1 METQNGIVLKQ
12 APVIQHKLEEAGKQV
27 TDRIESLNID
37 SLVAT
42 EETLKSL
49 KDMRAQLNK
58 ELKEFE
64 EQRKFVKQGVNKPY
78 LEFESVYKEQI
89 SDKYTGAVDKLK
101 EKIGSVEM
109 NMKDQKRNELIEYFD
124 QYCASESIDFL
135 RFTNTGIEV
144 NLSTSTKKYKE
155 QIQEFIERVKSD
167 LALIDSEHYASEI
180 LVEYKKT
187 LNASQAITNVRER
200 KKAEA
205 EEQER
210 ARQKAIQERKNALKE
225 LGFEYVSFTKSFN
238 FNDEI
243 YITEEEIEN
252 LPRDEFKARYLKFES
267 EISEI
272 KRQNAEAAGQY
283 DVSYVAEK
291 PKQPV
296 NDVLQAPTKDEPEK
310 KLTASFEAYG
320 TMEQL
325 KSIGAFMRE
334 NGIEYKNL

>member
-27 TDRIESLNID
+27 TQRIDSLNID

-42 EETLKSL
+42 DETLKSL
-49 KDMRAQLNK
+49 KEMRAELNK

-78 LEFESVYKEQI
+78 QEFEQVYKEQI

-109 NMKDQKRNELIEYFD
+109 KLKEQKRNELIEYFD
-124 QYCASESIDFL
+124 QYCASEKIDFL
-135 RFTNTGIEV
+135 KFSNAGIEV

-167 LALIDSEHYASEI
+167 LALIDSEEYAAEI

-210 ARQKAIQERKNALKE
+210 FKQKSIQERKNALKN

-243 YITEEEIEN
+243 YFTEAEVEN
-252 LPRDEFKARYLKFES
+252 LSRDDFKAKYLKFES
-267 EISEI
+267 EIAEI
-272 KRQNAEAAGQY
+272 NRNKPAGGNEATGDKRE
-283 DVSYVAEK
+283 
-291 PKQPV
+291 PKQPE
-296 NDVLQAPTKDEPEK
+296 NEVLQAPEKDEPEK
-310 KLTASFEAYG
+310 KLTATFEAYG
-320 TMEQL
+320 TMNQL
-325 KSIGAFMRE
+325 KSIGAFMRD